1 MTQKYGIQITD
12 ANGESYVLLAQGKDR
27 YQTFNSYAKAD
38 DYNYEFEDGLPDGY
52 TSAVVAL

>member
-1 MTQKYGIQITD
+1 MTQRYGIQITD
-12 ANGESYVLLAQGKDR
+12 NNGETFVLLAQGKDR

-38 DYNYEFEDGLPDGY
+38 DYNYEFEDGLPDGV